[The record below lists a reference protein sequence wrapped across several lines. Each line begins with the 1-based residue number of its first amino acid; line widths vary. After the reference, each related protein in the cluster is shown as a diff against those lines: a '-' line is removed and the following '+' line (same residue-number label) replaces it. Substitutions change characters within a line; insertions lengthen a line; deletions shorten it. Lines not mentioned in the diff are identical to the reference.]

1 MIKFQRAHRWRSS
14 GGTPTTTFNNTC
26 ERHEHRTTHRPIT
39 VIGQHREGVEAAHD
53 RVVAVVAD
61 VAEAAERA
69 MGRIAGRA
77 SARRASSGGLPRDM
91 TMCCIIMGL
100 RAVRNVVAGLAGWG
114 DVQLVQAGRGASSSW
129 TP

>member
-1 MIKFQRAHRWRSS
+1 
-14 GGTPTTTFNNTC
+14 
-26 ERHEHRTTHRPIT
+26 
-39 VIGQHREGVEAAHD
+39 
-53 RVVAVVAD
+53 
-61 VAEAAERA
+61 
-69 MGRIAGRA
+69 
-77 SARRASSGGLPRDM
+77 M